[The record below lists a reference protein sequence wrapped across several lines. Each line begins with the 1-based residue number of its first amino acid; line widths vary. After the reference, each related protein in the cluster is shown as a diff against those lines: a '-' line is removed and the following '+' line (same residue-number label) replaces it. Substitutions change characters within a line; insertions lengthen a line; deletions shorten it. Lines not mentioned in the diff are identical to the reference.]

1 LSAYFCALLAD
12 TAAHCHVLYAL
23 QDQINLAWRGELTRR
38 ILRSYMSDGAYYT
51 IELKHRDIDNPDQR
65 ATEDVEE
72 VETEP
77 IYCYV
82 FLYHCT
88 SCQSILCTSV
98 MSH

>member
-1 LSAYFCALLAD
+1 MLCIATCSAA
-12 TAAHCHVLYAL
+12 V

-72 VETEP
+72 VKLAL
-77 IYCYV
+77 
-82 FLYHCT
+82 FAH
-88 SCQSILCTSV
+88 
-98 MSH
+98 